1 MRQNM
6 KYQDLTLLLV
16 HHYCT
21 SNFLF
26 YKKGNVNTLPL
37 QNFYSYIAP
46 STIGTTIATIT
57 RIQIAVAILFWF
69 LRLKKF
75 ILMPPIIITKDTSF
89 ERRSHMP
96 IFLICIIV
104 FVIWFRVK
112 IKKANKETNIQNAQ
126 YWERE
131 EQANFARKKDIT
143 NLEYLTVDDNELML
157 KTPANDEEADLIQ
170 QLKDCSHRKM
180 LNLSAYSNTD
190 LKEKYGVVNLEELS
204 NCDQNYLYFI
214 RALSN
219 WGRYLYEHD
228 DPDRAQKVMELSLR
242 IGSDISHVYTIL
254 AQIYLQQGKE
264 EKVDELIAKAASSDM
279 ALKDSLIRKLKLL
292 KLES

>member
-1 MRQNM
+1 
-6 KYQDLTLLLV
+6 
-16 HHYCT
+16 
-21 SNFLF
+21 
-26 YKKGNVNTLPL
+26 
-37 QNFYSYIAP
+37 
-46 STIGTTIATIT
+46 
-57 RIQIAVAILFWF
+57 
-69 LRLKKF
+69 
-75 ILMPPIIITKDTSF
+75 MPPIIITKDTSF

-143 NLEYLTVDDNELML
+143 NLKYLTVDDNELML

-264 EKVDELIAKAASSDM
+264 EKVDELIAKEASSDM